1 MTPKEFADE
10 MRRITDD
17 EQHKGDPYWD
27 TEQVHIEMDN
37 LMCEVLED
45 LGYGEGVEIF
55 RNELKWYA

>member
-1 MTPKEFADE
+1 MTPKEFA
-10 MRRITDD
+10 DD

-37 LMCEVLED
+37 VMCEVLKD

>member
-17 EQHKGDPYWD
+17 EQHKSDPYWD
-27 TEQVHIEMDN
+27 TEQVHIEMDCV
-37 LMCEVLED
+37 MCEVLED
-45 LGYGEGVEIF
+45 LGYSEGIEIF